1 MLGMA
6 RRMQIAVD
14 CSDPE
19 RLAAF
24 WAEVLAYRLLDPP
37 DGHASWSE
45 FSAAEA
51 HESGEAWRIIGDPTS
66 RGPTILFHSVPEQKT
81 TKNRVHLDV
90 WVPREESI
98 AQGTTTVEAEAARLV
113 QLGATRIRTRD
124 DDGDFYIVMQD
135 PEGNEFCI
143 A

>member
-1 MLGMA
+1 
-6 RRMQIAVD
+6 MQIAVD

-24 WAEVLAYRLLDPP
+24 WAQVLAYQPSDPP
-37 DGHASWSE
+37 DGYASWSE

-51 HESGEAWRIIGDPTS
+51 HESGEQWRIIMDPAST
-66 RGPTILFHSVPEQKT
+66 GPTILFHSVPEPKI

-90 WVPREESI
+90 WVPGEVPTGE
-98 AQGTTTVEAEAARLV
+98 GTKSVEAEAARLV
-113 QLGATRIRTRD
+113 QLGATLVRTRN

-135 PEGNEFCI
+135 PEGN
-143 A
+143 